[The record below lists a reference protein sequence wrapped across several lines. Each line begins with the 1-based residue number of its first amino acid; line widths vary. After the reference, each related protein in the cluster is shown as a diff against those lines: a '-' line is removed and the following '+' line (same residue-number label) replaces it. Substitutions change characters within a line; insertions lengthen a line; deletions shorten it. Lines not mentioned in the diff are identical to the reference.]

1 MKKRTAPVLC
11 PICGEPLKRSKR
23 DSFLWVCDA
32 GMAEQSFRLGV
43 PSPGGP
49 HDDARR
55 YAWNNAELK
64 FCKAHGADQLPS
76 SEWAPWASAI
86 NVDERGHDAPRAL
99 GRTA

>member
-11 PICGEPLKRSKR
+11 PICGEALKRSKR
-23 DSFLWVCDA
+23 DSFLWMCQA
-32 GMAEQSFRLGV
+32 GMREAS
-43 PSPGGP
+43 GGA
-49 HDDARR
+49 HDIAMR

-64 FCKAHGADQLPS
+64 FCKAPGAAQLPS

-86 NVDERGHDAPRAL
+86 NVDARGHDAPRSL